1 MNLLELKNV
10 SKSFSENYTLQNFSY
25 IISEGDKIIISGR
38 SGIGKTT
45 LFKLLLG
52 FEQPDA
58 GSILFRSTKYD
69 EENIWQVRKE
79 IAYVPQNLNIGN
91 GNVMQLFDSSIAI
104 STKQKNRK
112 TDQKKLNEL
121 LIYFELE
128 RNVLEKNLETL
139 SGGEKQRIA
148 IINAIL
154 LERKIYL
161 LDEISSALDKKLKTK
176 TIDYFFRNK
185 DYTVLAIS
193 HDGYVPDYI
202 EVKTI
207 AL

>member
-69 EENIWQVRKE
+69 VENIWQIRKE

-121 LIYFELE
+121 LVYFELE

-154 LERKIYL
+154 LERKIYF

-176 TIDYFFRNK
+176 TIDYFFRK
-185 DYTVLAIS
+185 R
-193 HDGYVPDYI
+193 
-202 EVKTI
+202 EKK
-207 AL
+207 